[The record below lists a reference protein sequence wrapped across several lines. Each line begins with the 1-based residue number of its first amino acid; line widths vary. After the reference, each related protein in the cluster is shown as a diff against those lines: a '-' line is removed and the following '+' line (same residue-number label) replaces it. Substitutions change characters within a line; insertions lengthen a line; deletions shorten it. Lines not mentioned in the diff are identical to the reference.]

1 MSVLA
6 ELSDKIARHDL
17 THEMSDDPKW
27 YREGRREL
35 HEIEELA
42 KYVPVSVYYAL
53 WNDKV
58 LRSVQ
63 YNWCYMFLKGEV
75 RREHLWRKK
84 NATDNA

>member
-1 MSVLA
+1 MGTIAELA
-6 ELSDKIARHDL
+6 ELITCHDL

-27 YREGRREL
+27 YRAGRREL

-42 KYVPVSVYYAL
+42 KYVPVSVYHAL

-63 YNWCYMFLKGEV
+63 YNYCYMFLKGGV
-75 RREHLWRKK
+75 RKEHEWRKK
-84 NATDNA
+84 NETDNT